1 MNIRKEK
8 KNAILSNEDT
18 ILGNLIFLLASII
31 TALYIYHISLHLIS
45 VYQKKYQST
54 QTLFQTISSLSQDR
68 TLPKNLVS
76 QAIHKYYCY
85 QKKFLLLKMGIYCVN
100 KDKKNQNMQ
109 KDSSPNQK

>member
-76 QAIHKYYCY
+76 QAIHKYYLS
-85 QKKFLLLKMGIYCVN
+85 KKILIVKNGHLLFKQG
-100 KDKKNQNMQ
+100 KKNS
-109 KDSSPNQK
+109 KYAKRFIT